1 MSDSRMRPMTVLAAT
16 DGSACAE
23 VALDLLLSIGW
34 PEGSVIHV
42 VTVVEHADSPVAPPS
57 PAEAQDH
64 AEREAQVIGG
74 LASEMAK
81 AARKLEPTGA
91 RIETAVLGGRAASA
105 IVEKAESV
113 RADLIVVGSRG
124 HGTIGSMLLGSVSAE
139 ISDHAHCPVLVAR
152 AAHLTHAILGA
163 DGSGYARTAEDV
175 VARWP
180 ILANAKIEVVTVAY
194 IDLPWTSSLALS
206 AYAPSAD
213 YTDTSTEVVA
223 EHQRLADEAAV
234 RLQKAGRQATA
245 RVVQGDPAAELL
257 RVASESE
264 ADLIVVGTHGRTGL
278 RRLFA
283 GSVARN
289 VMVHAPCSVLVVRET
304 RPLT

>member
-1 MSDSRMRPMTVLAAT
+1 MTDNQERPMTVLAAT
-16 DGSACAE
+16 DGSECAQ
-23 VALDLLLSIGW
+23 VALDLVRSIHW

-42 VTVVEHADSPVAPPS
+42 VRVVEHASVPAAPPS
-57 PAEAQDH
+57 PADAQDH

-74 LASEMAK
+74 VASELTGV
-81 AARKLEPTGA
+81 ARAMESTGA
-91 RIETAVLGGRAASA
+91 RIETAVIGGRPASA
-105 IVEKAESV
+105 ILDKAEAV

-124 HGTIGSMLLGSVSAE
+124 HGTIGSMVLGSVSAE
-139 ISDHAHCPVLVAR
+139 VADHAHCPVLVAR
-152 AAHLTHAILGA
+152 EPHLTHVILGT
-163 DGSGYARTAEDV
+163 DGSSYARTAEDV
-175 VARWP
+175 IRGWP
-180 ILANAKIEVVTVAY
+180 IFDTTRIEVVTVAF

-206 AYAPSAD
+206 AYAPSED
-213 YTDTSTEVVA
+213 YTDTSTEVVV
-223 EHQRLADEAAV
+223 EHQRLADEAAS
-234 RLQKAGRQATA
+234 RLKSAGRNATV

-257 RVASESE
+257 RVASEAE